1 MSLEY
6 YRDEIMPGVYLSA
19 LRTDKFKTDALC
31 IVLLSQLE
39 RSNAYMDSLV
49 PSVLRRGTVRY
60 PDMAAISR
68 RLESL
73 YGAAALP
80 VPLRVGEIRVTGF
93 YSTFPSGRF
102 LPGGGG
108 ELEDAA
114 SLLGE
119 LLISPNTRGG
129 LLLPE
134 YVNSEKLK
142 LAEKIRAAKNDREGF
157 AAQRLIELMCSCE
170 DLSAAVL
177 SDPEEAESIHYTK
190 LTRRYRELLAGSPV
204 EVCYCGPEE
213 YARVRDAVLDALFS
227 LPRGELNYDI
237 GTDVRMN
244 AFEAQPRVFRETMD
258 VEQGKLCMGW
268 RLGEC
273 MEEPDPAA
281 LRVFNAV
288 YGGTAASK
296 LFREIREARSLCY
309 YASSG
314 IDDVKGLLYV
324 ASGIDRENFEPVVE
338 GVTAELGKTA
348 RGEISS
354 DELETARRYC
364 SSALRLVPDDPVEL
378 VMYYL
383 KMNITGAELSPE
395 ELAAECEA
403 VTAEKVARIASGT
416 ECDTIYFLSGEDGEA
431 EET

>member
-102 LPGGGG
+102 MPGGGG

-268 RLGEC
+268 RLG
-273 MEEPDPAA
+273 
-281 LRVFNAV
+281 
-288 YGGTAASK
+288 
-296 LFREIREARSLCY
+296 
-309 YASSG
+309 
-314 IDDVKGLLYV
+314 
-324 ASGIDRENFEPVVE
+324 
-338 GVTAELGKTA
+338 
-348 RGEISS
+348 
-354 DELETARRYC
+354 
-364 SSALRLVPDDPVEL
+364 
-378 VMYYL
+378 
-383 KMNITGAELSPE
+383 
-395 ELAAECEA
+395 
-403 VTAEKVARIASGT
+403 
-416 ECDTIYFLSGEDGEA
+416 
-431 EET
+431 